1 MTAPRQEAFG
11 AFAPA
16 YVPTVTGVVTG
27 TLVTSVTIAATVAS
41 GTGTLPNIPSVG
53 YSDQTQIQVA
63 NTSSSWAYVNFGLTA
78 ATVPAATVAASYP
91 VGPGAVIVL
100 SVNSEVTG
108 VAVILSSGTG
118 NVIFSRGAGI

>member
-16 YVPTVTGVVTG
+16 YSATNPTNTG
-27 TLVTSVTIAATVAS
+27 TLVTSMTIAATVAS

-53 YSDQTQIQVA
+53 YSDQTQIQIA
-63 NTSSSWAYVNFGLTA
+63 NTGTTWAYVNFGLTA

-91 VGPGAVIVL
+91 VGPGAVVVVT
-100 SVNSEVTG
+100 VNPEVTG
-108 VAVILSSGTG
+108 VACILASGTG
-118 NVIFSRGAGI
+118 NVTFTRGAGI

>member
-16 YVPTVTGVVTG
+16 YSPTTNVTTG
-27 TLVTSVTIAATVAS
+27 TLVPSLTINATTSS
-41 GTGTLPNIPSVG
+41 STGSLPNIPSVG
-53 YSDQTQIQVA
+53 YSDQVQIQVA
-63 NTSSSWAYVNFGLTA
+63 NTSFSWAYINFGITSGL
-78 ATVPAATVAASYP
+78 VPAATVAAGYP